1 MDVANLLACLQDVV
15 PVGVGLL
22 RDLDVD
28 LEPAGQAC
36 GESVGGSLAGA
47 VRVIVGE
54 DHQALDLG
62 RRLEPFNAAIIQRR
76 PGGDAE
82 YVGCGEGGLDAF
94 SNTENPRAGA
104 RRTAPPDG
112 TAPAQNMRTFCTA
125 ALVPSLVM

>member
-1 MDVANLLACLQDVV
+1 MLARLQDVV

-28 LEPAGQAC
+28 LEPPGQAC

-94 SNTENPRAGA
+94 SNTEDPLSWAPGGPLRRMARHPRRTCGPFPRAPW
-104 RRTAPPDG
+104 RR
-112 TAPAQNMRTFCTA
+112 RW
-125 ALVPSLVM
+125 